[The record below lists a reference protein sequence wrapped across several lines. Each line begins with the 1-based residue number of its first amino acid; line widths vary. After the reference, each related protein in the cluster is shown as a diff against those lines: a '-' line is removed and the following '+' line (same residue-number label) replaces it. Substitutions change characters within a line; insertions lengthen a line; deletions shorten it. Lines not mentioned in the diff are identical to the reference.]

1 MGNVSVYSY
10 NLQCTYSAHLEQ
22 ALGEAEQLR
31 GRNVEILHHGLHAMH
46 LIGDAL
52 SLLPL
57 HVPTLHQLRAF
68 LLRRKTG
75 AGGADWK
82 RNADARSD
90 IESKC

>member
-1 MGNVSVYSY
+1 V
-10 NLQCTYSAHLEQ
+10 CTALIYSAHLEQ

-52 SLLPL
+52 SLLPS
-57 HVPTLHQLRAF
+57 HIPTRQLRAY

-82 RNADARSD
+82 RDADARSD
-90 IESKC
+90 IESKG